1 MRYYEA
7 PVMATRLGAWN
18 LPNVTK
24 SFIKNFWRPKKPM
37 YVHHVWS
44 GLGDQLVCQIMTG
57 DHKLRSFSAIR
68 GPKFDQCGQ
77 KEKMSCLPTSWVF
90 CDAIKFEWKL
100 YEILPR
106 EVWQTDREQTLKCVL
121 LSIKFRYFIFIFV
134 RLWFGGVIWFHR
146 KTLNLNLTCILY
158 NAVLAQS
165 RFPTAIKTRGC
176 FKNTYELLN
185 PRALKIWTLY

>member
-1 MRYYEA
+1 MRYYEP

-100 YEILPR
+100 YEILLR
-106 EVWQTDREQTLKCVL
+106 EVWQTDRQTESRHWNVYCYPLNSDTSYLFLSVFDLEVL
-121 LSIKFRYFIFIFV
+121 YDFTER
-134 RLWFGGVIWFHR
+134 
-146 KTLNLNLTCILY
+146 
-158 NAVLAQS
+158 
-165 RFPTAIKTRGC
+165 P
-176 FKNTYELLN
+176 
-185 PRALKIWTLY
+185 